1 MDRVFTYARR
11 MPRRANDKKEAS
23 TASTTAKVLGTNI
36 AALMAAHKELNSNPK
51 LAKKTGLGTA
61 TLSRVRNGEVD
72 ANLDTLERLAKAF
85 HIEAWQLLVPRMEP
99 NNLPALQ
106 AISPEERRLYERLR
120 EVAKELKDS

>member
-1 MDRVFTYARR
+1 
-11 MPRRANDKKEAS
+11 MPRRANDKEEAS
-23 TASTTAKVLGTNI
+23 TASATAKVLGANL
-36 AALMAAHKELNSNPK
+36 AALMAAHKDLNSNPK
-51 LAKKTGLGTA
+51 LSKKTGLGTG

-72 ANLDTLERLAKAF
+72 VNLDTLEKLAKAF
-85 HIEAWQLLVPRMEP
+85 HVEAWQLLVPRMEP